1 MCPAVANQCHR
12 SLRLLYEMHSQNGGN
27 VSTFT
32 LLSIKGLAFNGA

>member
-12 SLRLLYEMHSQNGGN
+12 SVRPMYEMHPQNGGN

-32 LLSIKGLAFNGA
+32 LLSIKALAFIAT